1 LATYATKAAQS
12 RVMMSRSMVTHV
24 PSDVGPA
31 RRPGSWGGSRSLDPP
46 ARRASRAAWTT
57 HRDR

>member
-12 RVMMSRSMVTHV
+12 RVMMSWSMVTHV
-24 PSDVGPA
+24 PFDVGPA

-46 ARRASRAAWTT
+46 RHAEGP
-57 HRDR
+57 